1 MSAVLQSTFPL
12 PNRPR
17 PAVGAVKPSTRVAP
31 RANLTR
37 VSILIGIFVSLFVVR
52 LFISVAIDSSAY
64 QIATLGSQS
73 ANLTRDAAFLDEQLE
88 VLNSPQNLSTV
99 ARKLGMVNNNR
110 PAYLRLSDGRVWG
123 DPHTVGNTVKESS
136 PIANHLIGTLGDV
149 PKITGVANNTTKELG
164 SESKPSSQAASG
176 TKGIPAP
183 NTH

>member
-1 MSAVLQSTFPL
+1 MSAILQSTYPL
-12 PNRPR
+12 PSRTR
-17 PAVGAVKPSTRVAP
+17 PAIGAVRPSNRVAP

-37 VSILIGIFVSLFVVR
+37 AALLIGIFVSLFVVR

-73 ANLTRDAAFLDEQLE
+73 ANLTRDASFLDEQLE

-110 PAYLRLSDGRVWG
+110 PAYLRLSDGKVWG
-123 DPHTVGNTVKESS
+123 DPHAVGNTVKEAS
-136 PIANHLIGTLGDV
+136 PIANNLLGTLGEV

-164 SESKPSSQAASG
+164 SESKPSSLAASDA
-176 TKGIPAP
+176 KGIPAP